1 MITSSPSCLLFS
13 RFVVDIITCWFATLI
28 KIIGIKET
36 KDNKSLS
43 PQPAE
48 KYVVVFS
55 CSVRTVGHGT
65 TTSFYST
72 STENVLWNTFN
83 SLPSLLK
90 LKWWTILDLVDL
102 VQFNDTKMKLGI
114 PQIKTSSPTEATGH
128 HNSSRSASFSATQEK
143 TKQPRLRRASVQVLS
158 MPLVR
163 RRSSTCAPGVLMR
176 KLSDPSLKLH
186 EQQPTLI
193 SRGSIVPRTR
203 SGSVFARGLGLPAIG
218 LFRGR
223 RRSRIFSTREI
234 KIFRVS
240 TYK

>member
-1 MITSSPSCLLFS
+1 
-13 RFVVDIITCWFATLI
+13 
-28 KIIGIKET
+28 
-36 KDNKSLS
+36 
-43 PQPAE
+43 
-48 KYVVVFS
+48 
-55 CSVRTVGHGT
+55 
-65 TTSFYST
+65 
-72 STENVLWNTFN
+72 
-83 SLPSLLK
+83 
-90 LKWWTILDLVDL
+90 
-102 VQFNDTKMKLGI
+102 MKLGI
-114 PQIKTSSPTEATGH
+114 PQITTSSPTEATR

-143 TKQPRLRRASVQVLS
+143 SKQPRLRRASVQIPF

-176 KLSDPSLKLH
+176 ELSDPRLKLQ

-234 KIFRVS
+234 KFFWVS
-240 TYK
+240 TYKNF